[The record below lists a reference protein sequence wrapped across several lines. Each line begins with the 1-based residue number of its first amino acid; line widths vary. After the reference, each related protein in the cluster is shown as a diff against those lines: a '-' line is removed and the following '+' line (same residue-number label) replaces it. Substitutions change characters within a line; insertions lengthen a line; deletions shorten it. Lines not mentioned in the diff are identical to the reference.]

1 MKFDPKFFAKM
12 HFTAEQI
19 GKYFKS
25 AEHNLRI
32 AESVAIP
39 EVIFKFSYDALIKF
53 AVTVVAHS
61 GFKVKNT
68 LGHHVKMIETL
79 SLILKDENIEILGN
93 VMRNKR
99 NLDLYGEGAIVTEK
113 ESDEYLKFVQNIYA
127 KVNVYLYK

>member
-1 MKFDPKFFAKM
+1 MKFDSKFFAKM
-12 HFTAEQI
+12 QFTAEQI

-39 EVIFKFSYDALIKF
+39 EVIFKFAYDALIKF
-53 AVTVVAHS
+53 AVTVAARN

-68 LGHHVKMIETL
+68 LGHHVKMIEAL
-79 SLILKDENIEILGN
+79 SLILEDEDIDVLGN

-99 NLDLYGEGAIVTEK
+99 NLDLYGEGAVVTEK
-113 ESDEYLKFVQNIYA
+113 ESDGYLKFVKNVYA